1 MPIFEHTCAVC
12 GGTFESLFRG
22 NDDATAPSCPRCG
35 SEQVERILS
44 VFAGQIEG
52 KSGCG
57 STASGIG

>member
-1 MPIFEHTCAVC
+1 MPIFEYTCAVC

-22 NDDATAPSCPRCG
+22 NDAVEAPSCPTCG
-35 SEQVERILS
+35 SEQAERIFS
-44 VFAGQIEG
+44 MFAGQIAG